1 MTAVVIVIALLL
13 IALAVSRSQ
22 VRHLR
27 AELAKTSVE
36 RS

>member
-13 IALAVSRSQ
+13 IALAISRSQ
-22 VRHLR
+22 VKHLR
-27 AELAKTSVE
+27 SELAKMSVE